1 MGPVDVRRYI
11 IGEDLVTL
19 RRRIGWSQ
27 HAVAEYLGLAHES
40 QLSQI
45 ESGRRW
51 ITYAEERLLKQ
62 LEEAFE
68 RGELEPVS

>member
-19 RRRIGWSQ
+19 RRRIGWSR

-51 ITYAEERLLKQ
+51 ITYAEEKLLKQ